1 MTWYYGGQGRTIA
14 IETCEVARKS
24 EKKYGLKMNSKKTG
38 MVVCSENG
46 EEHVNIR
53 CTHGEELKQMKHF
66 ISTWGQLL
74 TIKETVKRMY
84 RQE

>member
-1 MTWYYGGQGRTIA
+1 
-14 IETCEVARKS
+14 
-24 EKKYGLKMNSKKTG
+24 